1 MSMEKELTCIV
12 CPASCSLRV
21 VIKEGSISVE
31 GAMCPRGV
39 EFAKREVS
47 NPVRYVMSVIK
58 VRSSDYPT
66 VSVITRKPVPKD
78 CIWLIVEKLA
88 EIEIEA
94 PVEIGQV
101 VLSDICG
108 TDIVATRRALKKQ

>member
-1 MSMEKELTCIV
+1 MEKELTCII

-21 VIKEGSISVE
+21 TTKDSSISVD

-39 EFAKREVS
+39 EFAKREIT
-47 NPVRYVMSVIK
+47 NPARYVMSV
-58 VRSSDYPT
+58 VRVRNSNYPI

-78 CIWLIVEKLA
+78 CIWQIVEKLA
-88 EIEIEA
+88 DIEIEA

-101 VLSDICG
+101 ILSDICG
-108 TDIVATRRALKKQ
+108 TEIIATRRALKNQYS